1 LNKRIAGV
9 AALAAL
15 AVSSLYFGAPAS
27 AIPTE
32 RLSDVK
38 CVDGHAGFFP
48 CKNVDL
54 TSFVPASEYRGG
66 RLNDIWG
73 WYDKMTKR
81 EWALAGSTR
90 GLLFFDVT
98 NPSKPVY
105 YGNLIKPENALIWQD
120 VEVYKNHAFVVCD
133 LSPCGLQIFDLTR
146 LRKAQGS
153 QTWAPNIVYPL
164 TMTNHTIDINTKTG
178 YAYLNGGLGSI
189 ANGSPVVFDISN
201 PLMPVP
207 LGVTH
212 DDGYTHDSHCRIY
225 KGPDKDHRG
234 GEICFNANEDTVTIF
249 DMTSKINPTRL
260 ARVTYENATYTHQ
273 AWLTKDHSHI
283 LVADEID
290 EQDHGINST
299 TYIFNV
305 SDLEKPKYVGKY
317 VADTAAIDHNNYIIG
332 DTNYAAKYTAGLRVE
347 DISGVAKG
355 KIREIGYFDVV
366 PDSDLPDYDGAWS
379 VYPFLPSGNVLISA
393 MGQGLFVVKPR
404 T

>member
-1 LNKRIAGV
+1 MKRVTALV
-9 AALAAL
+9 ALATLVIGGLYLGSPAGAL
-15 AVSSLYFGAPAS
+15 PAK
-27 AIPTE
+27 

-38 CVDGHAGFFP
+38 CVKGQASFFP
-48 CKNVDL
+48 CDGVDL
-54 TSFVPASEYRGG
+54 ESFVPAAEYGG
-66 RLNDIWG
+66 GSLSDVWG
-73 WYDKMTKR
+73 WFDKETKR
-81 EWALAGSTR
+81 EWALVGSTR

-98 NPSKPVY
+98 NPTKPVY
-105 YGNLIKPENALIWQD
+105 YGNLLKPENALIWQD
-120 VEVYKNHAFVVCD
+120 VEVYKDHAFVVCD
-133 LSPCGLQIFDLTR
+133 LSPCGMQIFDLAR
-146 LRKAQGS
+146 LREAQDV
-153 QTWAPNIVYPL
+153 QTWTPDMVYPL

-201 PLMPVP
+201 PMVPIP

-225 KGPDKDHRG
+225 QGPDKDHRG
-234 GEICFNANEDTVTIF
+234 GEICFNANEDTVTIY
-249 DMTSKINPTRL
+249 DMTAKVNPTRL

-290 EQDHGINST
+290 EETFGFNST

-317 VADTAAIDHNNYIIG
+317 VGPTKAIDHNNYIIG
-332 DTNYAAKYTAGLRVE
+332 DINYHANYTAGLRIQDVSRV
-347 DISGVAKG
+347 DKG
-355 KIREIGYFDVV
+355 IIKEIGYFDVV
-366 PDSDLPDYDGAWS
+366 PDSDLADYDGAWS

-393 MGQGLFVVKPR
+393 MGQGLFVVNPR
-404 T
+404 L